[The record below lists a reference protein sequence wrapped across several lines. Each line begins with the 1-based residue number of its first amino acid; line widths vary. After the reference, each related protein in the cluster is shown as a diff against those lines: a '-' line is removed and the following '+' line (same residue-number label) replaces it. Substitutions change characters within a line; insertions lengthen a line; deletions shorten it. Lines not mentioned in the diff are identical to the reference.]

1 MPVISFASPKG
12 GAGKTT
18 AAMILATE
26 LAQKDLGVT
35 VIDCDPR
42 QWSVKWGK
50 GGNVPKTM
58 TIVPKPTEETI
69 IDEIDAAKQKTPF
82 VIVDLEGTSSMLVA
96 FAMTRSNLVIIPT
109 QAGPMEGESAADAIK
124 LIKQQEK
131 GMGRKIPYAVLMTRM
146 SAVIRSRIEKN
157 LIEQMASADIPVFT
171 TQLIERNAFK
181 MIFDA
186 QCPLEQLPKR
196 TYKLDDA
203 IANARSFAG
212 EVVAMFKAQKQTTET
227 PAKREVAA

>member
-26 LAQKDLGVT
+26 IAQQGVGVT

-42 QWSVKWGK
+42 QWSVKWGR

-58 TIVPKPTEETI
+58 DILSKPREETI
-69 IDEIDAAKQKTPF
+69 IDEIDKAKASSPF
-82 VIVDLEGTSSMLVA
+82 VIVDLEGTSSILVA
-96 FAMTRSNLVIIPT
+96 FAISRSDLVVIPT

-124 LIKQQEK
+124 LIRQQEK
-131 GMGRKIPYAVLMTRM
+131 GMGRKIPFAVLMTRM
-146 SAVIRSRIEKN
+146 STVIRSKIERS
-157 LIEQMASADIPVFT
+157 LTEQLASADIPVLT

-181 MIFDA
+181 MIFDH
-186 QCPLEQLPKR
+186 QCPLSELPKS
-196 TYKLDDA
+196 TYKLEDA
-203 IANARSFAG
+203 MANARSFAG
-212 EVVAMFKAQKQTTET
+212 EIISMFKTQKAGESANQE
-227 PAKREVAA
+227 AAA